1 MEDYEIP
8 SLTGMF
14 HTITKWLHTGYTLT
28 SFKEE
33 PLVELFDL
41 YNLCVKAI
49 EKHNKEIDKN
59 SKNNSDNSPEYPDSQ
74 KQIDLYNEL
83 RQ

>member
-1 MEDYEIP
+1 M
-8 SLTGMF
+8 
-14 HTITKWLHTGYTLT
+14 HTGYTLT

-33 PLVELFDL
+33 GILDISEL
-41 YNLCVKAI
+41 YNVCVIAI
-49 EKHNKEIDKN
+49 EEHNKEIEKGRKDSNK
-59 SKNNSDNSPEYPDSQ
+59 DGPAYPDAQ